1 MGNHESKRDAQWLDL
16 FASLDLA
23 TRLGSEPVVVGDV
36 ALYGLDYVPPSRR
49 ADLDYAFEPHD
60 AEFSALVAHGLFE
73 PFDLGE
79 WDAEAVLDAAT
90 VDFDAMLLGD
100 NHKPG
105 IKRAEDGTWLTYS
118 GSTERASADEREDR
132 GYNLVT
138 FEGGEVTIARRGL
151 PTREF
156 VFVDVELDEGEGSA
170 RVRERVGQYD
180 VEDAV
185 AIVTIEGEG
194 EPVAPAE
201 VEEGLREAGA
211 LVARVNDRREIEA
224 EADEIDV
231 SFADPD
237 EAVRE
242 QVREMGLSSAAET
255 LDEVVRASK
264 VADANV
270 AETVERRVTDL
281 LEAGDETAFAP
292 APDPSAD
299 TDGRTRTAAERLDD
313 PAGTDGS
320 ETTAGEDEADR
331 GTDDS
336 ADGAAEATS
345 GAEETTGGSE
355 TDAGESGADAEES
368 EADAEA
374 SEESAEEPSTEE
386 PPTQANA
393 DGQTSWSDYE

>member
-1 MGNHESKRDAQWLDL
+1 MSADDVS
-16 FASLDLA
+16 FLA
-23 TRLGSEPVVVGDV
+23 RSPN
-36 ALYGLDYVPPSRR
+36 R
-49 ADLDYAFEPHD
+49 AAVL
-60 AEFSALVAHGLFE
+60 SALS
-73 PFDLGE
+73 
-79 WDAEAVLDAAT
+79 DA
-90 VDFDAMLLGD
+90 
-100 NHKPG
+100 PC
-105 IKRAEDGTWLTYS
+105 
-118 GSTERASADEREDR
+118 DR
-132 GYNLVT
+132 G
-138 FEGGEVTIARRGL
+138 
-151 PTREF
+151 
-156 VFVDVELDEGEGSA
+156 EL
-170 RVRERVGQYD
+170 RERVGASRVTVGRITTDLERRGWIERTGNEYRATTAGAVVVAAYERFVD
-180 VEDAV
+180 VVEAADHLEPVLDMLPVSSFDFDLAVLADSEVVAPTPTSPGHHLQRLRELFAGSNEVRMVVHAV
-185 AIVTIEGEG
+185 APRVVASCYDAARRGNHVTRGVVT
-194 EPVAPAE
+194 PDVT
-201 VEEGLREAGA
+201 EAIRA
-211 LVARVNDRREIEA
+211 
-224 EADEIDV
+224 
-231 SFADPD
+231 D